1 MENQVVGPSSVVY
14 KIYTNSYYPVFGL
27 YVCMQMLKNA
37 VPITVVY

>member
-1 MENQVVGPSSVVY
+1 MENQVVGPISVVY
-14 KIYTNSYYPVFGL
+14 KIYTNPYPVFGL